1 MKKSLMMLTG
11 AASLVLSSQTFAA
24 SDMDIWVGSKIYD
37 RAFGRGCATCH
48 DIATNPNLIKN
59 IKDGSLNYDRFKA
72 TVTNGKGAMPKA
84 GAAIDTV
91 GKKKGYTG
99 EKAIKAVFEYLK
111 AGGGK
116 IKKPK
121 K

>member
-1 MKKSLMMLTG
+1 MYS
-11 AASLVLSSQTFAA
+11 
-24 SDMDIWVGSKIYD
+24 
-37 RAFGRGCATCH
+37 
-48 DIATNPNLIKN
+48 PNLIKN